1 MLALALE
8 AVHQW
13 DVGEIEDSLVR
24 MKRLT
29 DYAEHPRD

>member
-8 AVHQW
+8 AAHKW
-13 DVGEIEDSLVR
+13 DAGEIEDSLAR

-29 DYAEHPRD
+29 DYAEQPGD